1 MPAIREHIVNDSSEL
16 SEQRTT
22 DSEQIQ
28 RVYDNENMRIPL
40 IISMEHFEDA
50 IKKVRRYVTVKNTST
65 ILRGLE

>member
-40 IISMEHFEDA
+40 TISMEHFEDA

-65 ILRGLE
+65 NLSRLE